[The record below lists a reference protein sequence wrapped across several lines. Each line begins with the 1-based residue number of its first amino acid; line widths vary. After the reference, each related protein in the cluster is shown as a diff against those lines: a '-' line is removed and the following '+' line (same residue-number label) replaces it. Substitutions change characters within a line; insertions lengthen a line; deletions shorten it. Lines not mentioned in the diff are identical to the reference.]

1 MILEGLK
8 EIHAKGILHRV
19 NENIFDMNLIS
30 YLAGFKAIKYIDKC
44 SR

>member
-19 NENIFDMNLIS
+19 NENIFDMNLTLSYGKIS
-30 YLAGFKAIKYIDKC
+30 FF
-44 SR
+44 

>member
-19 NENIFDMNLIS
+19 THHHLMIPAQ
-30 YLAGFKAIKYIDKC
+30 YLKGFEAIKYSD
-44 SR
+44 

>member
-19 NENIFDMNLIS
+19 NENIFDINLIS
-30 YLAGFKAIKYIDKC
+30 YFSGFEAIKYFDKC